1 MVVLFNFSQ
10 PLGPFQ
16 PKPFSDEIC
25 KLPWSEKW
33 MGNVCLFPSQML
45 EFGMEIVLF
54 WEAPTPLVARFFTF
68 SPSYLKSDL
77 MNSVDSCEIPTT
89 SAHADSVFVTSAPRR
104 ALPIPRSP
112 PPTPQPGPRA
122 VTLLSPTLCPRW
134 RGGWDFTSQFVPN
147 SRLLGRTSVKPRME
161 SRERV
166 CLHSIPVRR
175 SSHVRIYS
183 SSLT

>member
-16 PKPFSDEIC
+16 PKPFSNEIC
-25 KLPWSEKW
+25 KLPWFEKW
-33 MGNVCLFPSQML
+33 MGNVWLFPGQML
-45 EFGMEIVLF
+45 EFGMEIFVF
-54 WEAPTPLVARFFTF
+54 CEAPTTLVAHFF
-68 SPSYLKSDL
+68 
-77 MNSVDSCEIPTT
+77 TT

-147 SRLLGRTSVKPRME
+147 SWLLGRTSVKPRRE

-175 SSHVRIYS
+175 SSHVRIYPR
-183 SSLT
+183 SLT

>member
-25 KLPWSEKW
+25 KLPWFEKW
-33 MGNVCLFPSQML
+33 MGNVWLFPGQML
-45 EFGMEIVLF
+45 EFGMEIFVF
-54 WEAPTPLVARFFTF
+54 WEAPTTLVAHFFTF
-68 SPSYLKSDL
+68 SPSYLKSDS
-77 MNSVDSCEIPTT
+77 MNSVVSRDIPTT
-89 SAHADSVFVTSAPRR
+89 SAHAYSVFVTSAPRR

-112 PPTPQPGPRA
+112 PPTPQPGLRA

-147 SRLLGRTSVKPRME
+147 SWLLGRTSVKPRRE

-175 SSHVRIYS
+175 SSHVRIYPR
-183 SSLT
+183 SLT